1 MSSNLEDETI
11 RVKYFAYYIPIHKSV
26 LMQDVR
32 DALIRTY
39 GTDLG
44 KLMSIQVEAN
54 LYSNDW
60 DNIIGENQ
68 MHSTISLVLVKIT
81 DVRDLFIDANTNA
94 NTDANTNANT
104 NANTDAID
112 NNYVKL
118 NSNNIG
124 FRNKVNN
131 SDNSIYKRRN
141 PTFSGTLDL
150 SYAQQLQSD
159 DNKDNKDNNNDS
171 LSLPNL
177 NYIFIETICISLKEI
192 FNMFIYTNNP
202 DYQIVFDA
210 RNKNNVEYGNIF
222 DKSINKIIIERPNI
236 SNNIRNFPNGVDAI
250 CIDILKLVNGILKGV
265 DTTEG
270 ITWDIIQKYIP
281 LVDSSYNQ
289 LVTDLWQK
297 IMQDYK
303 NPTEFLKNHMLII
316 KDTVVINRDKE
327 LKNTQS
333 ENDIFNSHLNTFK
346 MIDSIVCNLN
356 AKLYITDKPFN
367 EICIVDAL
375 PYRMQ
380 FLSSETCNTPYD
392 RRHNN
397 LANRIET
404 IKNIIF
410 GIRKKLANEKI
421 IEAKQNK
428 YIQDIAIFEAEIAEI
443 QGKLTHINMA
453 YQNHI
458 LHRTMIGVRCIFN
471 DYINN
476 YKVLTYLR
484 PILMNAAR
492 LKHIFRFKYKVS
504 KYKNNDVFSLLIHKD
519 YLEQI
524 LNPNIKEKY
533 ESGEDKKNN
542 FHLDLF
548 TTSRFFKFKMDERFD
563 DNNYNITDY
572 KYDANNTVDDSLES
586 VKKLNAFMKDN
597 IAIELLRHQKSNLL
611 WMIALEDKIDYGKLV
626 LNSIKTDLS
635 RASHHRDDIHYYICS
650 FKNKIPES
658 FIKNYLIDV
667 NNKRYILDI
676 NKNASIAQAMS
687 IVSFLN
693 FENIR
698 NYGLGLR
705 NHYSSFDT
713 DVIEEVHKFE
723 DFRKTKAIQVPLCG
737 GALCDEVGLGK
748 TLSVISTLIVKM
760 KHDMM
765 KYSYYKSAMTELFC
779 QLDEN
784 ISSNY
789 IDPLD
794 AGFEYNNL
802 IIVPSRLTSQ
812 WETEITKYCADK
824 FNLRVKVLVSIN
836 SIRQLEKEL
845 YDFYEKLASGKVANA
860 DEFRNGGKKKEKNS
874 QTDKQQQRQQLKQQL
889 QPQPQQQ
896 QCKSKILV
904 SCSKNTTSAMVSQ
917 EPIIK
922 IDKFNEIEIP
932 IIEGINNTEELE
944 VNKPRKYN
952 IKANVTSGTSTGT
965 STSTKLTKAQ
975 KIIQKLMADAKKNL
989 VNASGKITNKAK
1001 REPNANVDLDI
1012 DKLSKIGCGVSLD
1025 AVLQPQSQTLHQTS
1039 ETLKAISLEDETDT
1053 PDTLDT
1059 LDTTDMLDT
1068 VREQLEDQAKDQVKT
1083 DNYRYILPYIES
1095 NETGED
1101 YYRDQLYDVY
1111 IVSINLL
1118 SNENYLNYIC
1128 HNDDNHLRPF
1138 IDSSNQNGN
1147 LKIHM
1152 AEKIM
1157 EDVTDTRKICR
1168 ITNKFNIFKIKWNRV
1183 ILDEAHEKLNP
1194 VIKYFS
1200 SSMKQFSKSN
1210 KHKFNY
1216 DEQFLFENLVAI
1228 KSNYKWALTGT
1239 PAQSGIDNIMGILQF
1254 LAKQNVLDLRR
1265 MEKIRYF
1272 SELLGMSSEELDS
1285 CLSEIFKKTLKKDVK
1300 NILNIPLFTEE
1311 IIYVEQTNIERNI
1324 YNTIRASRHFT
1335 EAVKLR
1341 RLFLMC
1347 TNILINEGYDF
1358 DSQNDIQSSITNE
1371 EPLTLEQ
1378 LNTNMIGCFTKQL
1391 NNITGQETRL
1401 NQAIDLLTKRAEQ
1414 WQKIVECVE
1423 TLGLEAKIANTILEE
1438 VRAHF
1443 GNIEKIGNRANIELV
1458 YRLLDTFSAYQE
1470 PKSAGMVLYI
1480 NYDNIKQEL
1489 KRIWKDSWQTEDT
1502 MTWLA
1507 GQGSRLGVSKS
1518 NVEIARNRVKIQGM
1532 QTEKNR
1538 INNQIAL
1545 FSNNEFL
1552 KDKTH
1557 DPCIIC
1563 FEDLRDVVVTPCRH
1577 IFCLGC
1583 AKRMS
1588 NDLKANFTCPECRT
1602 VITCNKLNITTVDII
1617 NSGNRTVSGDVEDA
1631 SNVID
1636 TNSAKDD
1643 LKECEGKK
1651 ENGKPLTKLEEKYG
1665 EDWKLKCTN
1674 KYGSKMTRL
1683 VEYLHELFDA
1693 STQNRVIIFSQYDKM
1708 LKMIGKTLDE
1718 FGVNYVYC
1726 HGNNFVLNKNIQKF
1740 KKDDS
1745 IRVIMLS
1752 SETSNSG
1759 SNLTEANTIVL
1770 IEPLYHE
1777 LQQVKAI
1784 EQQIIGRAVRLGQK
1798 LPVKIVRFITRNT
1811 IENEHFEKNR
1821 YDLNTLQ
1828 E

>member
-1 MSSNLEDETI
+1 MSGNLEDETI

-32 DALIRTY
+32 DTLIRTY
-39 GTDLG
+39 GADLG

-81 DVRDLFIDANTNA
+81 DVRDLFIDT
-94 NTDANTNANT
+94 NTDAS
-104 NANTDAID
+104 DD
-112 NNYVKL
+112 NYVKL

-124 FRNKVNN
+124 FKNKVNN

-159 DNKDNKDNNNDS
+159 DNKDNKDNKDNNNDS

-222 DKSINKIIIERPNI
+222 DTSINKIIIQRPNI
-236 SNNIRNFPNGVDAI
+236 FNNIRNFPNGVDAI
-250 CIDILKLVNGILKGV
+250 CIDILKLVNAILKGV

-289 LVTDLWQK
+289 LVTDLWKK
-297 IMQDYK
+297 IMQDYE

-327 LKNTQS
+327 VKDTQS
-333 ENDIFNSHLNTFK
+333 ENNIFNSHLNTFK

-380 FLSSETCNTPYD
+380 FLSNETCITPYD

-421 IEAKQNK
+421 TDVKQNK
-428 YIQDIAIFEAEIAEI
+428 YIQDIALFEAEIAEI

-476 YKVLTYLR
+476 YKVITYLR

-504 KYKNNDVFSLLIHKD
+504 KFKNNDVFSLLIHKD

-533 ESGEDKKNN
+533 ESGEDKKSH

-635 RASHHRDDIHYYICS
+635 RASNHRDDIHYYICS

-667 NNKRYILDI
+667 NNKRYLLDI

-698 NYGLGLR
+698 HYGLGLR
-705 NHYSSFDT
+705 NHYSSFNT

-748 TLSVISTLIVKM
+748 TLSVISALIVKM

-784 ISSNY
+784 LSNNY
-789 IDPLD
+789 TDPLD
-794 AGFEYNNL
+794 TGFEYNNL

-845 YDFYEKLASGKVANA
+845 YDFYEKLASGKVANT
-860 DEFRNGGKKKEKNS
+860 DEFRNGGKKKEKKA
-874 QTDKQQQRQQLKQQL
+874 QKDK
-889 QPQPQQQ
+889 QPQPQPQQQQQ

-944 VNKPRKYN
+944 VNEPMKYA
-952 IKANVTSGTSTGT
+952 IQANVISKPKSGT

-989 VNASGKITNKAK
+989 VNASGKTTNKAK
-1001 REPNANVDLDI
+1001 KEPNANANATATTNVDLDI
-1012 DKLSKIGCGVSLD
+1012 DKLSKIGYGVSLD

-1039 ETLKAISLEDETDT
+1039 ETLKAISLEDETHQPDT
-1053 PDTLDT
+1053 P
-1059 LDTTDMLDT
+1059 DT
-1068 VREQLEDQAKDQVKT
+1068 VREQVEDKIKDQMQDQMQDQMKT

-1194 VIKYFS
+1194 IIKYFS

-1216 DEQFLFENLVAI
+1216 DDQFLFENLVAI

-1254 LAKQNVLDLRR
+1254 LTKQNVLDLRR

-1285 CLSEIFKKTLKKDVK
+1285 CLSEIFKKTLKKEVK

-1324 YNTIRASRHFT
+1324 YNTVRASRHFT

-1358 DSQNDIQSSITNE
+1358 DSQNDIQSSITST

-1378 LNTNMIGCFTKQL
+1378 LNANMIGCFTKQL
-1391 NNITGQETRL
+1391 NNITGQETQL

-1414 WQKIVECVE
+1414 WQKIVEYVE

-1438 VRAHF
+1438 VRVHF
-1443 GNIEKIGNRANIELV
+1443 GNLERASNRINIELV
-1458 YRLLDTFSAYQE
+1458 YRLLDAFTAYQE
-1470 PKSAGMVLYI
+1470 PESAGMILYM
-1480 NYDNIKQEL
+1480 NYNSIKQEL
-1489 KRIWKDSWQTEDT
+1489 QRFWKDSWQTEDT
-1502 MTWLA
+1502 LTWLA
-1507 GQGSRLGVSKS
+1507 GQGSRLGVNKS
-1518 NVEIARNRVKIQGM
+1518 SLEIARNRGKIQGM
-1532 QTEKNR
+1532 QAEKTR

-1552 KDKTH
+1552 KDKMS

-1577 IFCLGC
+1577 IFCLAC
-1583 AKRMS
+1583 AKQMS
-1588 NDLKANFTCPECRT
+1588 NKLKANFTCPECRT
-1602 VITCNKLNITTVDII
+1602 PITCDKLNITTVDII
-1617 NSGNRTVSGDVEDA
+1617 NSGLKPA
-1631 SNVID
+1631 SND
-1636 TNSAKDD
+1636 EENAKDTKD
-1643 LKECEGKK
+1643 ANDTKNKESIEGDKTSEK
-1651 ENGKPLTKLEEKYG
+1651 ASENEKLTKLEVKYG
-1665 EDWKLKCTN
+1665 QDWKLKCTN

-1683 VEYLHELFDA
+1683 VEYLHGLFDA

-1726 HGNNFVLNKNIQKF
+1726 HGNNFVINKNIQKF

-1759 SNLTEANTIVL
+1759 SNLTEANHIIFIDVL
-1770 IEPLYHE
+1770 FNDTEH
-1777 LQQVKAI
+1777 VKAT
-1784 EQQIIGRAVRLGQK
+1784 EAQAIGRAVRLGQK
-1798 LPVKIVRFITRNT
+1798 LPVKVVRFITRGT
-1811 IENEHFEKNR
+1811 IEDEHFQRHR
-1821 YDLNTLQ
+1821 YDMNLLQ